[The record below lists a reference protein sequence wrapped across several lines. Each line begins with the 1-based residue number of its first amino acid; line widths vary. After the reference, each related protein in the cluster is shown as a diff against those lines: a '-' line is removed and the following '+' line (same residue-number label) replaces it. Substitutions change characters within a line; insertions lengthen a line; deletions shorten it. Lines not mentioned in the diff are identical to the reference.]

1 MMYLSGWLLAMVV
14 AIVHILIRRVKGA
27 PRRLEI
33 FLLYQM
39 VFTIGLAG
47 LFGFVGHSFFY
58 QRTAQGIGWPPHKQ
72 FQFELA
78 ATELGWAIA
87 GLLAIFIRKPIFWFG
102 ICLCPAALFLLAGGQ
117 HMIEM
122 LSVGNYAA
130 GNVWAGLADFL
141 APITWAVLFV
151 WYLLS
156 TRASHPV
163 A

>member
-1 MMYLSGWLLAMVV
+1 MVFLTGWILAIIFAVG
-14 AIVHILIRRVKGA
+14 HILVRRVRGA
-27 PRRLEI
+27 DRRLEV

-58 QRTAQGIGWPPHKQ
+58 ERTAQGIGWAPHRP

-78 ATELGWAIA
+78 AAELGWAVA
-87 GLLAIFIRKPIFWFG
+87 GLLAIFIRKPLFWFG

-122 LSVGNYAA
+122 LSAGNYAA

-141 APITWAVLFV
+141 APVTWAVLFI
-151 WYLLS
+151 WYLV
-156 TRASHPV
+156 TMRKRV